1 MFYKCKLALLRQTLI
16 FHESIHCREYQ
27 LCSVLITMKEAVPVS
42 AASTLVCLYV
52 FHSIKTNTLL
62 LTEVSAVIW
71 NLSFKF
77 PLKTLRRVKRQKEK
91 KGWNVNWEKRLWLS
105 GCENSLV
112 PEVGRSAADFLQ
124 FASQIRI
131 QLFLCVGLRA
141 GGFLGSHV

>member
-1 MFYKCKLALLRQTLI
+1 
-16 FHESIHCREYQ
+16 
-27 LCSVLITMKEAVPVS
+27 MKEAVPAS
-42 AASTLVCLYV
+42 AASTLVFVRV
-52 FHSIKTNTLL
+52 FHSIKTTTLL

-71 NLSFKF
+71 KRSSKF
-77 PLKTLRRVKRQKEK
+77 PLKTQKQKEK
-91 KGWNVNWEKRLWLS
+91 KGWNVNWEKSLWLS
-105 GCENSLV
+105 GCENSLA